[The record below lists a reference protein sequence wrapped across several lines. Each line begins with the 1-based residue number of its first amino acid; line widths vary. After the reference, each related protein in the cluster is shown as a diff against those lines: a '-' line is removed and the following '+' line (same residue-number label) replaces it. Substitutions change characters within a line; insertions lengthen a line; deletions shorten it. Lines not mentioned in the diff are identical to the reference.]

1 MNLRAAAPPDT
12 ADTADTSD
20 SSVED
25 LRRQIEAALGGVEE
39 IVRNK
44 GVISVATAAEAG
56 VPAAG
61 GEDEVVVYVS
71 IKINKT
77 EGRHRE
83 LGTDGDHHAHN
94 GHHLTNGDVE
104 EEEEEGKQERGVRKV
119 VSMMTAEDGGG
130 QGQGRPG
137 DLGQGGGQG
146 QAGDQ
151 AAAGQ
156 RQGGGVRAVSGV
168 RGQAIRPRRRG
179 KGAASVTAPA
189 TPTRSPGR
197 GEQGQASKSLEG
209 GGGTRAANERSLCLM
224 FHNQREGPYCRS

>member
-12 ADTADTSD
+12 ADTADTA
-20 SSVED
+20 VED

-71 IKINKT
+71 IKINKA

-83 LGTDGDHHAHN
+83 PGTDGDHGAHN

-104 EEEEEGKQERGVRKV
+104 EEERKQERGVRKV

-130 QGQGRPG
+130 QGRPG
-137 DLGQGGGQG
+137 DRGQGGG

-179 KGAASVTAPA
+179 KGAGSVTAPG

-197 GEQGQASKSLEG
+197 GEQGQASKSLEV
-209 GGGTRAANERSLCLM
+209 GGGTRAVNL
-224 FHNQREGPYCRS
+224 REV

>member
-12 ADTADTSD
+12 ADT
-20 SSVED
+20 SVED

-83 LGTDGDHHAHN
+83 PGPGDHRAHN

-130 QGQGRPG
+130 QGRPG
-137 DLGQGGGQG
+137 DLRQGQG

-197 GEQGQASKSLEG
+197 GEQGQASKSLEV
-209 GGGTRAANERSLCLM
+209 GGGTRAGNL
-224 FHNQREGPYCRS
+224 REV

>member
-20 SSVED
+20 TSVED

-83 LGTDGDHHAHN
+83 PGPGVHHAHN

-137 DLGQGGGQG
+137 DLGQGQVGGQG

-197 GEQGQASKSLEG
+197 GEQGQASKSLEV
-209 GGGTRAANERSLCLM
+209 GGGTRAGNL
-224 FHNQREGPYCRS
+224 REV

>member
-12 ADTADTSD
+12 ADT
-20 SSVED
+20 SVED

-137 DLGQGGGQG
+137 DLGQGQGGGQG

-197 GEQGQASKSLEG
+197 GEQGQASKSLEV
-209 GGGTRAANERSLCLM
+209 GGGTRVGNL
-224 FHNQREGPYCRS
+224 REV

>member
-12 ADTADTSD
+12 ADTSDT
-20 SSVED
+20 SVED

-83 LGTDGDHHAHN
+83 PGPGDHRAHN
-94 GHHLTNGDVE
+94 GHHLTNGDVEEE

-137 DLGQGGGQG
+137 DLGQGQGGDEKGSQG
-146 QAGDQ
+146 QPGDQ

-197 GEQGQASKSLEG
+197 GEQGQASKSLEV
-209 GGGTRAANERSLCLM
+209 GGGTRVGNL
-224 FHNQREGPYCRS
+224 REV

>member
-12 ADTADTSD
+12 ADT
-20 SSVED
+20 SVED

-83 LGTDGDHHAHN
+83 PGPGDHRAHN

-130 QGQGRPG
+130 QGRPG
-137 DLGQGGGQG
+137 DLRQGQG

-197 GEQGQASKSLEG
+197 GEQGQASKSLEV
-209 GGGTRAANERSLCLM
+209 GGGTIEL
-224 FHNQREGPYCRS
+224 REL

>member
-12 ADTADTSD
+12 ADTADTA
-20 SSVED
+20 VED

-71 IKINKT
+71 IKINKA

-83 LGTDGDHHAHN
+83 PGTDGDHGAHN

-104 EEEEEGKQERGVRKV
+104 EEERKQERGVRKV

-130 QGQGRPG
+130 QGRPG
-137 DLGQGGGQG
+137 DRGQGGG

-179 KGAASVTAPA
+179 KGAGSVTAPG

-197 GEQGQASKSLEG
+197 GEQGQASKSLEV
-209 GGGTRAANERSLCLM
+209 GGGTRAVNLRELTNPPNSL
-224 FHNQREGPYCRS
+224 

>member
-12 ADTADTSD
+12 ADTADTA
-20 SSVED
+20 VED

-71 IKINKT
+71 IKINKA

-83 LGTDGDHHAHN
+83 PGPGDHGAHN

-104 EEEEEGKQERGVRKV
+104 EEERKQERGVRKV

-130 QGQGRPG
+130 QGRPG
-137 DLGQGGGQG
+137 DQGQGGGRG

-179 KGAASVTAPA
+179 KGAGSVTAPG

-197 GEQGQASKSLEG
+197 GEQGQASKSLEV
-209 GGGTRAANERSLCLM
+209 GGGTRAANLR
-224 FHNQREGPYCRS
+224 

>member
-12 ADTADTSD
+12 ADTADTA
-20 SSVED
+20 VED

-71 IKINKT
+71 IKINKA

-83 LGTDGDHHAHN
+83 PGTDGDHGAHN
-94 GHHLTNGDVE
+94 GHHLTNGDV
-104 EEEEEGKQERGVRKV
+104 EEEEGKQERGVRKV

-130 QGQGRPG
+130 QGRSG
-137 DLGQGGGQG
+137 DQGQGGGQG

-179 KGAASVTAPA
+179 KGAGSVTAPG

-197 GEQGQASKSLEG
+197 GEQGQASKSLEV
-209 GGGTRAANERSLCLM
+209 GGGTRAANLRELTNPPNSL
-224 FHNQREGPYCRS
+224 

>member
-12 ADTADTSD
+12 ADT
-20 SSVED
+20 SVED

-56 VPAAG
+56 

-83 LGTDGDHHAHN
+83 PGPGDHRAHN
-94 GHHLTNGDVE
+94 GHHLTNGDVEEE

-137 DLGQGGGQG
+137 DLGQGR
-146 QAGDQ
+146 AGDQ

-197 GEQGQASKSLEG
+197 GEQGQASKSLEV
-209 GGGTRAANERSLCLM
+209 GGGTRAGNL
-224 FHNQREGPYCRS
+224 REV

>member
-12 ADTADTSD
+12 ADT
-20 SSVED
+20 SVED

-83 LGTDGDHHAHN
+83 PGPGVHHAHN

-119 VSMMTAEDGGG
+119 VSMMTVEDGGG
-130 QGQGRPG
+130 HGQGRPG
-137 DLGQGGGQG
+137 DRGQG
-146 QAGDQ
+146 QAGGQ

-197 GEQGQASKSLEG
+197 GEQGQASKSLEV
-209 GGGTRAANERSLCLM
+209 GGGTRAGNL
-224 FHNQREGPYCRS
+224 REV

>member
-12 ADTADTSD
+12 ADTADTGD
-20 SSVED
+20 TADTAVED

-71 IKINKT
+71 IKINKA

-83 LGTDGDHHAHN
+83 PGTDGDHGAHN

-104 EEEEEGKQERGVRKV
+104 EEERKQERGVRKV

-130 QGQGRPG
+130 QGRPG
-137 DLGQGGGQG
+137 DREQGGGKG

-179 KGAASVTAPA
+179 KGAGSVTAPG

-197 GEQGQASKSLEG
+197 GEQGQASKSLEV
-209 GGGTRAANERSLCLM
+209 GGGTRAVNLRELTNPPNSL
-224 FHNQREGPYCRS
+224 

>member
-12 ADTADTSD
+12 SDTADT
-20 SSVED
+20 SVED

-83 LGTDGDHHAHN
+83 PGPGDHRAHN

-104 EEEEEGKQERGVRKV
+104 EEEGKQERGGRKG

-130 QGQGRPG
+130 QGQGRSG
-137 DLGQGGGQG
+137 DRGQGPSSPAFPCRRAG
-146 QAGDQ
+146 QAPQ
-151 AAAGQ
+151 AQDPPPASTA
-156 RQGGGVRAVSGV
+156 RGGA
-168 RGQAIRPRRRG
+168 
-179 KGAASVTAPA
+179 
-189 TPTRSPGR
+189 
-197 GEQGQASKSLEG
+197 
-209 GGGTRAANERSLCLM
+209 
-224 FHNQREGPYCRS
+224 